1 MCASCSRKKS
11 IYVLLRL
18 AEKNSVTCFYGQK
31 TSRKFSQDSC
41 KPEKIRFMAIITAV
55 RSIAISVCVCLS
67 LTYKTYFK
75 NHVKTS
81 DF

>member
-41 KPEKIRFMAIITAV
+41 EPEKNTVYGYNYSCAKYCDQRVCM
-55 RSIAISVCVCLS
+55 SVA
-67 LTYKTYFK
+67 
-75 NHVKTS
+75 HVGL
-81 DF
+81 F